1 MTDSLPALLARLET
15 NGRTWDQMRR
25 DSKEAAAVIRGLMQ
39 QNAELAT
46 HAKGLIDALNELAS
60 IPQNAS
66 IQVGVPD
73 APTA

>member
-46 HAKGLIDALNELAS
+46 HAKGLIDALNELTERVSQRPA
-60 IPQNAS
+60 NDGA
-66 IQVGVPD
+66 D
-73 APTA
+73 ANPA